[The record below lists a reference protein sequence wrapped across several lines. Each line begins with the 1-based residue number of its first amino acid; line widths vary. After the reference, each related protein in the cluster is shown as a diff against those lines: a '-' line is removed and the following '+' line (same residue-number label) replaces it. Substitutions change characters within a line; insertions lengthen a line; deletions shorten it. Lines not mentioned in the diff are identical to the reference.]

1 MNSKRSSGVVVGGII
16 VALLGMVLVFTYAGR
31 VRAGAGVTTGN
42 AASAFVA
49 VNDIPA
55 GTRWEDM
62 SGALK
67 KRDVP
72 ADVRPATA
80 VSTDSQLN
88 GKSSVQGIAKGTI
101 ITTQQF
107 NVSSSGGLEIPPG
120 QNAVTI
126 NLGVP
131 QAVARYIQAGADTNV
146 YVSYKSLPQAGNPA
160 DATVTQLLLSNVK
173 VLANR
178 PMLTGAEETAD
189 AAAAGAA
196 SGEILL
202 TLALTPDQAEKL
214 IFAKENGSIWL
225 GLVNPGD
232 TPVTSGGRTFRTA
245 LV

>member
-1 MNSKRSSGVVVGGII
+1 MNKRSSGVVVGGII

-31 VRAGAGVTTGN
+31 VRAGAGVTAGN
-42 AASAFVA
+42 AATAFVA

-72 ADVRPATA
+72 ADVRPVTA

-88 GKSSVQGIAKGTI
+88 GKSTVQGIAKGTI

-107 NVSSSGGLEIPPG
+107 NTSSSGGLEIPPG

-146 YVSYKSLPQAGNPA
+146 YVTYKALPQAGTPA

-189 AAAAGAA
+189 AAAAGGTT
-196 SGEILL
+196 GEILL

-232 TPVTSGGRTFRTA
+232 APVTSGGRNFRTA